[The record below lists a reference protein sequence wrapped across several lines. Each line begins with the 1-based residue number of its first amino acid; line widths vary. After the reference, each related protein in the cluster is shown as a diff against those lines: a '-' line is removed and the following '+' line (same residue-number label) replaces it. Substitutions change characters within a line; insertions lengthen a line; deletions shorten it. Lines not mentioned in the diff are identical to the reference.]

1 MLMLY
6 GHIYASGHSSMTCL
20 IRILL
25 ICLVLPAVA
34 RAADAA
40 DDLYRA
46 QAIVTGKGEKNR
58 QLGFRDCLDRV
69 LVRVSGDRRLLAKP
83 EITALRDRAGDL
95 VASFTYRDRLEG
107 VPIHDEQGSYDRP
120 HDLTC
125 TFDRGKLDAVL
136 AGLGSRP
143 WLAERP
149 TVVPLLAVERGEKHF
164 VLTADGGGDPAM
176 HMSFAAA
183 AEPLAMTI
191 ALPDTAEIAA
201 AGLGHENLWQAGQGP
216 LEGVAKA
223 SGGRT
228 RHRRRDLGVQDL
240 EILLSEVSREALVAK
255 RRAVAAGQVCAMALA
270 ARGVVPLLGRLVWS
284 DADLGWVADW
294 RISFKGRIYDWQVRG
309 VSFDEAFRV
318 AMRGAAQVLS
328 GNGQP

>member
-1 MLMLY
+1 MNR
-6 GHIYASGHSSMTCL
+6 L

-25 ICLVLPAVA
+25 ICLVLPAVC
-34 RAADAA
+34 RAADTA

-58 QLGFRDCLDRV
+58 QLGFRDCLDKV
-69 LVRVSGDRRLLAKP
+69 LVRLSGDQRLLAKS
-83 EITALRDRAGDL
+83 ETAALRDRAGDL

-125 TFDRGKLDAVL
+125 SFDRGKLDAVL

-201 AGLGHENLWQAGQGP
+201 AGLGLENLWQAGQGP

-223 SGGRT
+223 SGG
-228 RHRRRDLGVQDL
+228 
-240 EILLSEVSREALVAK
+240 A
-255 RRAVAAGQVCAMALA
+255 
-270 ARGVVPLLGRLVWS
+270 VPLLGRLVWS